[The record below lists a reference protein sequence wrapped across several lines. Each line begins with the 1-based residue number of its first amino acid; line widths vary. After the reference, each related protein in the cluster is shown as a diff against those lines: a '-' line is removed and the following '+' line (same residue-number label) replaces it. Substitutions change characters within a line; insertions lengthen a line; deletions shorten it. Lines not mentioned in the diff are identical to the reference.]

1 MSQKR
6 FFDFQWRYFEP
17 TAIYDFL
24 ESTRQKQVAI
34 FVKVAQV
41 ACAIPA
47 VDEGLCG
54 RFRITFIALEN
65 CWPLDNNLSDFS
77 GWQKVTFAIHS
88 SQVYIAVG
96 GSH

>member
-24 ESTRQKQVAI
+24 ESTRQKQVAS
-34 FVKVAQV
+34 FVKVNQV

-47 VDEGLCG
+47 ADEGMCG
-54 RFRITFIALEN
+54 RFRIAFIALEN

-77 GWQKVTFAIHS
+77 DCEKVTFAIHS
-88 SQVYIAVG
+88 SQVYSVVG
-96 GSH
+96 GSN